1 MAAFRIPN
9 LLQNLF
15 GEGALSASFIP
26 VYAGHLGRQDT
37 QEADRTANAVL
48 ALLGLVVA
56 VVVLAGVLAAP
67 LLVSAIAPGFTGEK
81 RTLTIQLVRILFPGA
96 GLLVVSAWC
105 LGVLNSHRKF
115 FMSYAAPVV
124 WNLAVILA
132 LVVWG
137 GSRSLTAGPLATA
150 AAWGS
155 VVGSAL
161 QVAVQLPQV
170 LRLLGRI
177 RPAFSTA
184 SASVQTV
191 IRNFVPAFLSRGVVQ
206 ISIFVDEL
214 IATLLPAGAV
224 AAMAYSQTLAILPV
238 SLFGLSVSAAEL
250 PQMSRDAARGE
261 EVDSQLR
268 SRLDR
273 GLRQIAFFVVPSAVA
288 FAALGHVV
296 AGAIYQTGEFTRT
309 DTLYVWGILAGSAVG
324 LLASTLGRLYGS
336 TYYALKDTRTPLR
349 FAMVR
354 LAGTVGLGFPFALLL
369 PGLLGFDAKWGA
381 AGLTVSAGIAGWIEF
396 ILLRRTMNR
405 RIGRTGISIGYQ
417 TRLWAGAILAS
428 MVAWGILLAAGAQHP
443 ILLALLVLVPYGLV
457 YFGVTSLLGVPEAQ
471 ALWRRGGEHSDQ

>member
-26 VYAGHLGRQDT
+26 VYAGHLGRQDSA
-37 QEADRTANAVL
+37 EADRTANAVL

-56 VVVLAGVLAAP
+56 VIVLVGVLAAP
-67 LLVSAIAPGFTGEK
+67 LLVSAIAPGFTGDK

-124 WNLAVILA
+124 WNIAVIVA

-137 GSRSLTAGPLATA
+137 RSLTAGPLAA
-150 AAWGS
+150 VAAWGS
-155 VVGSAL
+155 VIGSAL
-161 QVAVQLPQV
+161 QVGVQLPQV
-170 LRLLGRI
+170 LRLTGRL
-177 RPAFSTA
+177 RPALSTA

-238 SLFGLSVSAAEL
+238 SLFGLSVSAAAL
-250 PQMSRDAARGE
+250 PQMSRDAATGK

-268 SRLDR
+268 QRLDR
-273 GLRQIAFFVVPSAVA
+273 GLRQIAFFIVPSAMA
-288 FAALGHVV
+288 FAALGHVM
-296 AGAIYQTGEFTRT
+296 AGAIYQTGAFTRT

-324 LLASTLGRLYGS
+324 LLASTLGRLYS
-336 TYYALKDTRTPLR
+336 SSYYALKDTRTPLR
-349 FAMVR
+349 YAVVR
-354 LAGTVGLGFPFALLL
+354 LAGTVGLGFPFAFLV
-369 PGLLGFDAKWGA
+369 PGLLGLDPKWGA

-396 ILLRRTMNR
+396 VLLRRTMNR
-405 RIGRTGISIGYQ
+405 RIGRTGIPVGFQ
-417 TRLWAGAILAS
+417 ARLWTGAVLAAA
-428 MVAWGILLAAGAQHP
+428 VAWGIQLVAGQQHP
-443 ILLALLVLVPYGLV
+443 ILLALLVLIPYGLV
-457 YFGVTSLLGVPEAQ
+457 YFGVTRLLGVPEAK
-471 ALWRRGGEHSDQ
+471 ALWGRARPAR